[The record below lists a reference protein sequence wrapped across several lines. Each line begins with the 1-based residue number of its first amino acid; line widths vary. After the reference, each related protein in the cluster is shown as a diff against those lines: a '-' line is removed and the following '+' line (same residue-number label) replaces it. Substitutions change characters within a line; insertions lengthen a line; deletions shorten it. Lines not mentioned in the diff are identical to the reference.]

1 MIKDWKELVKH
12 NRNRNLTSMLNNDLV
27 LSKKLEESKH
37 TYLIILEK
45 QLSELVRVE
54 NKYNKD
60 NEIVVSRPKISLK
73 EEALAIKDTQ
83 VTIDC
88 EINNAKD
95 VKLRS

>member
-1 MIKDWKELVKH
+1 LRKASIPISLSWK
-12 NRNRNLTSMLNNDLV
+12 S
-27 LSKKLEESKH
+27 S
-37 TYLIILEK
+37 
-45 QLSELVRVE
+45 SELVRVE